1 MIDDGNP
8 SPRSDSVVESRL
20 ERSFKIR
27 PGRRVAVLR
36 LKLQGAE
43 LTFDEYQQ
51 AVMRELGADHV
62 SVQRKVEVCL
72 FTATI
77 STSAVSNGTGDW

>member
-1 MIDDGNP
+1 VIEYGNP

-43 LTFDEYQQ
+43 LTLDEYQQ

-62 SVQRKVEVCL
+62 SAQRKARCL
-72 FTATI
+72 L
-77 STSAVSNGTGDW
+77 VHGDDIDIGGLKRYW